1 MVTSKTYSAVAYGQG
16 RFEFRELRLPK
27 LGDADG
33 ILRVEA
39 CGVCG
44 SDLKK
49 YLLAR
54 PPTVLG
60 HETVGVVEQ
69 AAPIAEER
77 WGVLEGDRVLLEEY
91 LPCGHCRYCRGGE
104 FRSCA
109 MTDNTRVGALRYGST
124 PVEVPPG
131 VWGGYSRHQYLHP
144 SSVLHRVP
152 DSVSSAHAT
161 FAIPLSNGIQW
172 AQYDGGV
179 RAGDAVLVLGPGQQG
194 IACVLACRQAGAS
207 QIFVSGLTKD
217 AERLDLATKL
227 GATRTIDID
236 REDVVDVIHDEAPEG
251 SVDLVID
258 VSGGGIST
266 FMAALRSVRV
276 GGTVVIA
283 SGSPKSPGD
292 LSLLDLSLL
301 RKKRISVR
309 GARGHS
315 FEAVERALSMMSNGD
330 AGLDLV
336 SSPPWALAD
345 IGAAMEAA
353 TSAQGAASLHT
364 VIDPWREDQDSSS
377 QPANGG
383 RRG

>member
-1 MVTSKTYSAVAYGQG
+1 MISKTYAAVAYGQG
-16 RFEFRELRLPK
+16 RFEFRDLRLPK
-27 LGDADG
+27 LADDDG

-60 HETVGVVEQ
+60 HETVGVVERSG
-69 AAPIAEER
+69 PIAEER

-91 LPCGHCRYCRGGE
+91 LPCGHCRYCRAGE

-109 MTDNTRVGALRYGST
+109 MTDNTRAGALRYGST

-131 VWGGYSRHQYLHP
+131 IWGGYSQHQYLHP

-152 DSVSSAHAT
+152 DNVSSAHAT

-172 AQYDGGV
+172 SQYDGGV
-179 RAGDAVLVLGPGQQG
+179 RAGDSVLVLGPGQQG
-194 IACVLACRQAGAS
+194 ISCVLACRQAGAS
-207 QIFVSGLTKD
+207 RIFVSGLSKD
-217 AERLDLATKL
+217 VERLDLATKL
-227 GATRTIDID
+227 GATRTIDVD
-236 REDVVDVIHDEAPEG
+236 REDVVDVVREEAPDG
-251 SVDLVID
+251 MLDLVID

-283 SGSPKSPGD
+283 SGSPKTPGD

-301 RKKRISVR
+301 RKKRITVR

-315 FEAVERALSMMSNGD
+315 FEAVEHALAMMSTGD

-336 SSPPWALAD
+336 SSTPWALAD
-345 IGAAMEAA
+345 IGAALEAA

-364 VIDPWREDQDSSS
+364 VIDPWREPEGAISG
-377 QPANGG
+377 PANGG
-383 RRG
+383 PRG